1 MVFVSLIS
9 ENCKLKQPKKSKKNI
24 FTFFLPK
31 KETVEEADT
40 VTFDTEISIKL
51 PENANA
57 FLATKFEEQEII
69 KIISLTNSKKRL
81 WITQLNKSY
90 LEKYQIN
97 KGDVIGYLIIEQ
109 NDIKV
114 HYASKEKTSKKAR
127 PPDNYFPKD

>member
-81 WITQLNKSY
+81 WVSYNRAKRYKST
-90 LEKYQIN
+90 LCLQREN
-97 KGDVIGYLIIEQ
+97 FEEG
-109 NDIKV
+109 
-114 HYASKEKTSKKAR
+114 KTSR
-127 PPDNYFPKD
+127 

>member
-31 KETVEEADT
+31 KETIEEADT

-114 HYASKEKTSKKAR
+114 HYASKEITSKKAR